1 MLYVVNL
8 SNHLVIVFIKC
19 VVGSFMQ
26 FSNIKHQSCIFPFCP
41 QILQVCNCYHPR
53 DGQWWAGGGAA
64 GAEGTGAGRASWP
77 WPWLF
82 MPWFRLFIGIPARPS
97 ILLCLSWRLVQHFFI
112 HRNIIKRAMKA
123 IRYCRITSIDRLFM
137 FSELRFIK
145 PTFTLLFSAGVWLW
159 LPLFLHISRF
169 TD

>member
-1 MLYVVNL
+1 M
-8 SNHLVIVFIKC
+8 
-19 VVGSFMQ
+19 GSGT
-26 FSNIKHQSCIFPFCP
+26 C
-41 QILQVCNCYHPR
+41 
-53 DGQWWAGGGAA
+53 WAAGGAA
-64 GAEGTGAGRASWP
+64 GAEGTGGAGRASWP

-82 MPWFRLFIGIPARPS
+82 RPWFRLFMLIPAMPS

-112 HRNIIKRAMKA
+112 QRKNMRIAMKA

-159 LPLFLHISRF
+159 LPLFLHMSRL
-169 TD
+169 TDKLFFNKK